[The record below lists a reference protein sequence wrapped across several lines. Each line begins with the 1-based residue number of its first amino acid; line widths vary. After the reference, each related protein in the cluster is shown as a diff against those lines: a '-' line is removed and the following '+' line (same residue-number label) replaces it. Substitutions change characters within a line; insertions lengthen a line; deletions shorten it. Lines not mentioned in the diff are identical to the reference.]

1 MQIASTYDLFIHE
14 LGEIYDAEH
23 RFLEGQEEMAPWSW
37 IPLIRRGT
45 YALLE
50 SAPQNTE
57 DTQHHVGDDEH
68 DDDYGG
74 VLDEGRSDDPAA
86 S

>member
-1 MQIASTYDLFIHE
+1 VVRLVVVA
-14 LGEIYDAEH
+14 
-23 RFLEGQEEMAPWSW
+23 
-37 IPLIRRGT
+37 LIRRGT

-50 SAPQNTE
+50 NAPQNTE
-57 DTQHHVGDDEH
+57 HTQHHLGDDEH

-74 VLDEGRSDDPAA
+74 VLDEGRSDDSAT